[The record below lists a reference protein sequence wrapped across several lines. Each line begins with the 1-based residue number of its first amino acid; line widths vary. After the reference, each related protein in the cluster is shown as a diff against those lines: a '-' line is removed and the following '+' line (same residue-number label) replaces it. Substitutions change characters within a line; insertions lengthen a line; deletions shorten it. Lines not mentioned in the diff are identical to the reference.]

1 MPCRLK
7 SQTGGTPIKQGE
19 KGGTM
24 KKRGVKMGQGGAISS
39 AGGMMSA
46 RFLGVCW
53 GG

>member
-1 MPCRLK
+1 MPSSVK
-7 SQTGGTPIKQGE
+7 PQTGANQRKQGE
-19 KGGTM
+19 KWGKC

-39 AGGMMSA
+39 EGGVMSG